1 MRRVMTM
8 TADGHDDN
16 DIADSL
22 FGLRNDGSIF
32 QSMVKSCF
40 GHVSHFAQNISFKK
54 NYNVIMLLLR
64 VVVWKPSG
72 C

>member
-40 GHVSHFAQNISFKK
+40 GHVSHFAQNISLKK
-54 NYNVIMLLLR
+54 TTM
-64 VVVWKPSG
+64 
-72 C
+72 